1 MMQYLIYFKC
11 YIIKAMKK
19 HADLMIQANEL
30 QIILNHKLK
39 FNTELWKQSAI
50 MTLREDYLSFYRI
63 KRNVS
68 GMTTKVSIKT

>member
-1 MMQYLIYFKC
+1 
-11 YIIKAMKK
+11 MKK
-19 HADLMIQANEL
+19 HADLTIQANEL

-63 KRNVS
+63 IVS

>member
-1 MMQYLIYFKC
+1 
-11 YIIKAMKK
+11 MKK